1 MPISKIEK
9 PEWQEYCDRL
19 SKTLVGTNAEIEID
33 SLDIGQQIEAK
44 WLPFL
49 GIVYEPKKDTI
60 EILLEGL
67 DHIIHHPRELY
78 VDQDAIGLA
87 SLEVVTDDDV
97 RQIVQLRRPVMLA
110 PPPSAGLGTRPR
122 A

>member
-1 MPISKIEK
+1 MSISKIEK
-9 PEWQEYCDRL
+9 AEWQDFCDRL
-19 SKTLVGTNAEIEID
+19 SRTLTGTNAEIEVD
-33 SLDIGQQIEAK
+33 SLEIGQQLEAK

-67 DHIIHHPRELY
+67 DHIIHNPHELY
-78 VDQDAIGLA
+78 ADHDGIGLT
-87 SLEVVTDDDV
+87 SLEVISDDDV
-97 RQIVQLRRPVMLA
+97 RQIVQLRRPLML
-110 PPPSAGLGTRPR
+110 PPPTSADAGMRPR

>member
-1 MPISKIEK
+1 MSIAKIEK
-9 PEWQEYCDRL
+9 PDWKEYCDRL
-19 SKTLVGTNAEIEID
+19 SETLTGTNVEIEID
-33 SLDIGQQIEAK
+33 SLDIGHQIEAK

-67 DHIIHHPRELY
+67 DHLIHHPRELY
-78 VDQDAIGLA
+78 AEHDAIGLS
-87 SLEVVTDDDV
+87 SLEVVTEDDV
-97 RQIVQLRRPVMLA
+97 RRIVQFRRPIMLA
-110 PPPSAGLGTRPR
+110 PPPPASLGNRSQ

>member
-1 MPISKIEK
+1 MSISKIEK
-9 PEWQEYCDRL
+9 PDWQEYCDRL
-19 SKTLVGTNAEIEID
+19 SKTLVGTNAEIEVD
-33 SLDIGQQIEAK
+33 SLDIGHQVEAK

-67 DHIIHHPRELY
+67 DHIIHHPGELY
-78 VDQDAIGLA
+78 VDHDAIGLT

-97 RQIVQLRRPVMLA
+97 RQIVQLRHPIMLA
-110 PPPSAGLGTRPR
+110 PPPSAGTGNRPH